1 MVTEINKHSNTSTC
15 FKCGAPSIDSIVHLG
30 PIAMDTKNLDE
41 EINKETPFGAKLR
54 KIAEKVEAL

>member
-1 MVTEINKHSNTSTC
+1 MEPEIKKHSNISTC

-30 PIAMDTKNLDE
+30 PIAMDSKNLDE
-41 EINKETPFGAKLR
+41 EMKKESLFGAKLR

>member
-1 MVTEINKHSNTSTC
+1 MEPEYKYKEHRETC

-30 PIAMDTKNLDE
+30 NVAMDSKNLDIE
-41 EINKETPFGAKLR
+41 MNKETPFGEKLR

>member
-1 MVTEINKHSNTSTC
+1 MDTEIKKPSNTSTC
-15 FKCGAPSIDSIVHLG
+15 FKCSAPSVDSIVHLG

-41 EINKETPFGAKLR
+41 EMNKETPFGEKLR